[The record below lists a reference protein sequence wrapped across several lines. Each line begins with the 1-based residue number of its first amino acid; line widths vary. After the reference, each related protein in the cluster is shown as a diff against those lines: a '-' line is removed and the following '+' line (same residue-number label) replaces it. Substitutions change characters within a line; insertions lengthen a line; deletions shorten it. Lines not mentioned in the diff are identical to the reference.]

1 MDINSHNI
9 GECSVLPC
17 FGRVFHLDLLVTR
30 AREDDR
36 GVATV
41 LGAMLVLLL
50 VIVVLMLALMK
61 SGGGVVITLEEDG
74 RQSKA
79 NIKTSSMESTMGP
92 MGGDE
97 AGQAGSG
104 E

>member
-17 FGRVFHLDLLVTR
+17 FGRVFHLDLLVT
-30 AREDDR
+30 REDDR

-61 SGGGVVITLEEDG
+61 SGGGMVITLEEDG

-92 MGGDE
+92 MGGDG